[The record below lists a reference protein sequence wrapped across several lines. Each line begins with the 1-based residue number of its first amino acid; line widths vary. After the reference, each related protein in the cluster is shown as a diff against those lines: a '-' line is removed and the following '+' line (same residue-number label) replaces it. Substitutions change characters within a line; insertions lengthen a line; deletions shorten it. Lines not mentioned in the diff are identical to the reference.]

1 MNEQSQGKLPPL
13 SKKTLIAAVAII
25 FSVFQLY
32 TLATGILNPQVQR
45 ASHLLFAL
53 VLVYLCKPLKKGGA
67 VGKAVDIL
75 LILCAVIPLVY
86 LIAWNKTIMLRMFFV
101 QKMPWYYYVLLVMLV
116 VTLLEA
122 TRRTIGLALPI
133 IAVLSL
139 AYAYFGQYIPG
150 SFGHSGFTSVE
161 LADQLMYTTEGIFG
175 VPLGASATFVILFV
189 IFGAFLE
196 QSGTAEYFMAL
207 ASKATLRSRGGPAKM
222 AVFASG
228 LFGSISGSAIANVVT
243 TGNITIPLMKKS
255 GYKKEFAGAV
265 EAVASTG
272 GQIMPPVMG
281 AAVFIM
287 SDFTGIPY
295 INIIRYALLPAVL
308 YYASVFFIVHFE
320 ALRTDIPLVEPE
332 GLPSGKELLRGS
344 YMLVPLVMIVVILA
358 FGFSPTYACL
368 ASMAVVLLFSFFKKE
383 TRMTPKKIIAALI
396 DGAKGTISVA
406 MACGTA
412 GIIVGVIN
420 YTGIGFK
427 FTNWMLSV
435 AGNSLFLVLLFTAV
449 ATMILGM
456 GLPTTPAYVVVAALM
471 VPTLRSVGVGLA
483 AAHLFA
489 FYFANIA
496 NITPPVALASYTAA
510 GIAESEPLKTGFVAF
525 KLGIV
530 AYIVPFMFVYSPEL
544 LLMGESIPAMAWS
557 SITALVGTYM
567 LASGIQ
573 GWMKRRLPIVE
584 RILLCAAALCMIHP
598 GLITDVIGIV
608 VFVGVYAEQKL
619 SLKKAAA

>member
-1 MNEQSQGKLPPL
+1 MNKQLWKTP
-13 SKKTLIAAVAII
+13 SKISRKTLIAAVAIL
-25 FSVFQLY
+25 FSLFQLY
-32 TLATGILNPQVQR
+32 TLAIGILNPQVQR

-53 VLVYLCKPLKKGGA
+53 MLVYLCKPLQK
-67 VGKAVDIL
+67 VGKWAYVIDGALLLCALIPL
-75 LILCAVIPLVY
+75 GFLILY
-86 LIAWNKTIMLRMFFV
+86 NKTIMLRMFFV
-101 QKMPWYYYVLLVMLV
+101 QKMPWYYYLFLVMLV

-122 TRRTIGLALPI
+122 TRRTIGLALPV
-133 IAVLSL
+133 IAAISL
-139 AYAYFGQYIPG
+139 AYAYLGQYIPG
-150 SFGHSGFTSVE
+150 SFGHSGFTMVE

-196 QSGTAEYFMAL
+196 QSGTAEYFMSL

-295 INIIRYALLPAVL
+295 ISIIRYALLPAIL

-358 FGFSPTYACL
+358 LGFSPTYACL
-368 ASMAVVLLFSFFKKE
+368 ASMVVVLLFSFFKKE
-383 TRMTPKKIIAALI
+383 TRMTPRKIIAALI

-435 AGNSLFLVLLFTAV
+435 AGNNVFLVLLFTAI

-471 VPTLRSVGVGLA
+471 VPTLRQVGVGLA

-544 LLMGESIPAMAWS
+544 LLMGDSIPKMVWS
-557 SITALVGTYM
+557 SLTALVGTYM

-573 GWMKRRLPIVE
+573 GWMLKRLSVIE
-584 RILLCAAALCMIHP
+584 RVLLCATSLCMIHP
-598 GLITDVIGIV
+598 SFATDVVGIAAL
-608 VFVGVYAEQKL
+608 VGVYTTQKFAQ
-619 SLKKAAA
+619 KRAAA